1 MEIKKVGVV
10 GCGVMGSGITEVCAR
25 AGYYTV
31 VSEVNEELLNRG
43 LSLIRSSLSKAVE
56 RGKIK
61 EEEMK
66 SAWERIKGTTSIED
80 FKDCQFVIEA
90 VFEDLKLKK
99 EVFAQ
104 LDRVCPKEA
113 ILATN
118 TSTIPIIYIAMA
130 TKRPSQVVGTHFFNP
145 APIMRSVE
153 LIKSIATS
161 DETMEI
167 AKSFIK
173 SLGKIVFVASDTPG
187 FIVNRLLIPFLN
199 DAIRALESGLA
210 TKEDIDTAVTTALNH
225 PMGPFALL
233 DLIGLDTALSVSN
246 AIYEELKDPRYA
258 PPPLLKSMVAAG
270 WLGRKTGKGFYEYK

>member
-1 MEIKKVGVV
+1 MEIKTVGVV
-10 GCGVMGSGITEVCAR
+10 GCGIMGSGITEVCAR
-25 AGYYTV
+25 AGYLTL

-43 LSLIRSSLSKAVE
+43 LRAIRSSMERAVE
-56 RGKIK
+56 RGKMK

-66 SAWERIKGTTSIED
+66 LAWERIKGTTSIED

-113 ILATN
+113 ILASN
-118 TSTIPIIYIAMA
+118 TSTIPIIYMAMA
-130 TKRPSQVVGTHFFNP
+130 TKRPSQVLGTHFFNP

-153 LIKSIATS
+153 LIKSIVTS

-167 AKSFIK
+167 AKAFIQ
-173 SLGKIVFVASDTPG
+173 SLGKIVFIAPDTPG

-199 DAIRALESGLA
+199 DAVRALESGLA

-233 DLIGLDTALSVSN
+233 DLIGLDTTLSVSS

-258 PPPLLKSMVAAG
+258 PPTLLKSMVAAG
-270 WLGRKTGKGFYEYK
+270 RLGRKTGRGFYEYK